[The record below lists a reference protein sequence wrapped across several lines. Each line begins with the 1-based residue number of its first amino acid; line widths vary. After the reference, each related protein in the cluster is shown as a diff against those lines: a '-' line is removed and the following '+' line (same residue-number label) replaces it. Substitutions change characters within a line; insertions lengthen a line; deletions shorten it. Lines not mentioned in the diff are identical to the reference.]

1 MISYR
6 TVGDIL
12 ERLEELHGMPVQ
24 VEGVLT
30 TSRSGVGG
38 GYELLQY
45 PGTERPKLSDPQQFK
60 LWLEFGTGSIK
71 PNNTVLT
78 RWIDKRVRVHGIA
91 CRPKCL
97 LNPAVECSM
106 SDPSCWQAHLEVY
119 SVQRVT
125 SEQRRQRGA

>member
-1 MISYR
+1 MVSD
-6 TVGDIL
+6 VL
-12 ERLEELHGMPVQ
+12 ERLEDLHGTAVQ

-30 TSRSGVGG
+30 TSRSGTGG
-38 GYELLQY
+38 GYELLHY
-45 PGTERPKLSDPQQFK
+45 PGAERQELNDPQQFK

-78 RWIDKRVRVHGIA
+78 RWIGKRVRVHGIA
-91 CRPKCL
+91 CRPKYL
-97 LNPAVECSM
+97 LNPSVECSM